1 LADHALRPID
11 IGRRGAN
18 AIEIHDPDTISC
30 NQRQAVRHVTR
41 SGRRMTSR
49 VVGGVNSRKGAT
61 TMFESMRGFPSSL
74 FGELDRL
81 QRELD
86 DMFGFSGRPAS
97 IRSVAPGSYP
107 AINIGNTPTSVEIYA
122 FAPGIDA
129 SKVEITLDRGVL
141 TLSGERPNDLPETN
155 DKVSVYSRERLGG
168 SFRRAVSLPDDVD
181 PEHVNATYRDGV
193 LRISLPRH
201 ESAQPKR
208 IAIQ

>member
-1 LADHALRPID
+1 MY
-11 IGRRGAN
+11 
-18 AIEIHDPDTISC
+18 E
-30 NQRQAVRHVTR
+30 
-41 SGRRMTSR
+41 
-49 VVGGVNSRKGAT
+49 
-61 TMFESMRGFPSSL
+61 SL
-74 FGELDRL
+74 FSFPGGFAGDIQRL
-81 QRELD
+81 RHELD
-86 DMFGFSGRPAS
+86 DLFGAVGMPAG
-97 IRSVAPGSYP
+97 IRSVAPGAFP
-107 AINIGNTPTSVEIYA
+107 AINVGNLPQSLEIYA

-141 TLSGERPNDLPETN
+141 TVSGERPNDLPETN